1 MLEIDDNKIE
11 SICYKGKYGKKFI
24 IFLEDG
30 VVIDIVD
37 TGVASEKTTPDDLN
51 AEREEIITALKSL
64 NATPVINDLD
74 DKTTTTQEGSD
85 IKYCQS

>member
-1 MLEIDDNKIE
+1 MRFEFDENKIE

-30 VVIDIVD
+30 IVTDIVD
-37 TGVASEKTTPDDLN
+37 TGVVNDGATAEDLN
-51 AEREEIITALKSL
+51 AERKEIITALKSL

-74 DKTTTTQEGSD
+74 DKTTTTRNGSD
-85 IKYCQS
+85 IKYC